1 MDGDIKLAYTTY
13 FNVAICN
20 ALYGNRINSTFNNNN
35 LYKRKGKQMTT
46 QNTNGYRLIK
56 NSQLVWAIIMYIIG
70 LVFASGI
77 VYGKITNME
86 VRVEKLEN
94 KSLIDEKCLNEIE
107 KSMNEIKINLKTL
120 MKKSELEYQTY
131 K

>member
-1 MDGDIKLAYTTY
+1 
-13 FNVAICN
+13 
-20 ALYGNRINSTFNNNN
+20 
-35 LYKRKGKQMTT
+35 MTT

-86 VRVEKLEN
+86 TRVEKLEN

>member
-1 MDGDIKLAYTTY
+1 
-13 FNVAICN
+13 
-20 ALYGNRINSTFNNNN
+20 
-35 LYKRKGKQMTT
+35 
-46 QNTNGYRLIK
+46 
-56 NSQLVWAIIMYIIG
+56 MYVIG